1 LQISTEG
8 LDVPKRIRR
17 GFEFIDPKFRD
28 FTPEVEAEL
37 EVVLQLP
44 KRATQHSA
52 AYDIFASLP
61 KYETIYIEPGE
72 KQYIPTNI
80 KAYMWPTE
88 VLLMWPRSSQG
99 IKLDLMLANT
109 TGVIDSDYCDNPDND
124 GHIGIFLRN
133 VGTERAEIKAGDRI
147 AQCMFTTYLIV
158 DGELF
163 DDLPK
168 RVGGVGHTGR

>member
-1 LQISTEG
+1 MQLPNEG
-8 LDVPKRIRR
+8 LTGYKRLAR
-17 GFEFIDPKFRD
+17 GFEFIDPKHREYS
-28 FTPEVEAEL
+28 PEVEKEL
-37 EVVLQLP
+37 GVVLQLP
-44 KRATQHSA
+44 KRATQKSA

-61 KYETIYIEPGE
+61 ANNVIYINPGE
-72 KQYIPTNI
+72 KQFIPTNI
-80 KAYMWPTE
+80 KAYMMDWE

-133 VGTERAEIKAGDRI
+133 VGDRVAEIRAGDRI
-147 AQCMFTTYLIV
+147 AQCMFTTYLRT
-158 DGELF
+158 DNDEAEA
-163 DDLPK
+163 LPE